1 MAGNTR
7 TGKTNSRGRVGRAVN
22 FLSAATA
29 KCGERKRFMVLDGNS
44 LTHRAFHA
52 INSLSTS
59 QGVPTNAVFGFAN
72 MLLKLIEEEKPDYL
86 AVAFDWSRITFRH
99 ERFGEYKA
107 QRPSTP
113 EELRPQFPWIKKL
126 LRAMRI
132 PIFELEGYEA
142 DDLIGT
148 LARRAEKDGLFTLV
162 VTGDRD
168 ALQLVSSCT
177 WVLLTRKGISDL
189 ELYDL
194 EKVAERYGGLSPA
207 QIVDLK
213 ALTGDNTDNIPG
225 VPSVGE
231 KTGIKILR
239 QFGSIED
246 LLERLDEVQPP
257 RLQNVLREASERLP
271 LSKWLATIICEVPLE
286 VNWEE
291 CRLTEPAY
299 EELLEVLRELE
310 FHSLINRFSWPPQV
324 VLSMSRREKIGK
336 AEEVG
341 QVQMFEETAVEG
353 YGESEGMKGTE
364 RGKETGEGKETEI
377 PPGGVLEG
385 GELAPASGGEERE
398 NWQAADG
405 AMEQAI
411 ERKEERERVH
421 VALTASPQWEELKRV
436 AREEEVAV
444 FVVAAPLSPGVPPW
458 KGILRGMAFK
468 TREKL
473 WWWEAPDPFAAG
485 WQELK
490 DLLEDETV
498 PKVFYNV
505 KPLLLLLW
513 EQGIKPRGLRGDVML
528 EAYLHNPS
536 FPRQG
541 LEDLALHFLKR
552 LIPREAEE
560 KDAACQRAEAIWD
573 LHSYFIPLLEEAE
586 LLPLYYEVELPLV
599 EVLAQM
605 ERTGVKVDTEQLK
618 QMSGELEEQ
627 IKGLATEIYAL
638 AGEEFNINSTRQLA
652 TILFER
658 LKLPVVKK
666 TKTGYS
672 TDAEVLEELAPHHEI
687 VARILEHRQ
696 LVKLK
701 STYVDGLYP
710 LVDPATGK
718 LHTTFNQTVTATGRL
733 SSAEPNLQNI
743 PVRLEVGRR
752 LRKFFVPSEP
762 GWLILAADYSQIEL
776 RVLAHFSGDEELIR
790 AFKED
795 RDIHT
800 CTAAEVFGVP
810 EEEVTREM
818 RRRAKA
824 VNFGIVYGITDFGL
838 ARDLGITRGEARR
851 YIERYLDSYPEVRRF
866 MEEVINRARLQGYVT
881 TLLKRRRYIPELF
894 SSNRTVRGFGERA
907 VLNTPIQGSA
917 ADIIKLAML
926 RIARR
931 MAAEGFKARLLLQV
945 HDELIFE
952 CPPEEVTALASMV
965 RQEMENAV
973 SLVVPLK
980 VDVSV
985 GPNWY
990 DLEPLEVWVQ
1000 TSGRKDLNGL

>member
-1 MAGNTR
+1 MAGNA
-7 TGKTNSRGRVGRAVN
+7 KAANKSRERSSQDSALQSAVR
-22 FLSAATA
+22 A

-52 INSLSTS
+52 ISSLNTTT
-59 QGVPTNAVFGFAN
+59 GIPTNAVFGFAN

-86 AVAFDWSRITFRH
+86 AAAFDWSRITFRH

-113 EELRPQFPWIKKL
+113 EELRPQFPWVKKL

-132 PIFELEGYEA
+132 PVFELEGYEA

-148 LARRAEKDGLFTLV
+148 LARRAEKDGFFTLV

-189 ELYDL
+189 ELYDA
-194 EKVAERYGGLSPA
+194 EKVAERYGGLSPG

-231 KTGIKILR
+231 KTGIKLLR
-239 QFGSIED
+239 QFRSIEG
-246 LLERLDEVQPP
+246 LLKHLDEVQPP
-257 RLQNVLREASERLP
+257 RLQNALRQAAEQLP

-291 CRLTEPAY
+291 CRVTEPAY

-310 FHSLINRFSWPPQV
+310 FHSLINRFSWPAQLEMPV
-324 VLSMSRREKIGK
+324 FRGSRKDLPAKEAEKELPFKPGK
-336 AEEVG
+336 ADASGPGVLP
-341 QVQMFEETAVEG
+341 
-353 YGESEGMKGTE
+353 GEDS
-364 RGKETGEGKETEI
+364 TGEEGSREGEAAQKSGALSELTSSSRWEDLKQAARKEGAAVFIVAE
-377 PPGGVLEG
+377 V
-385 GELAPASGGEERE
+385 PASG
-398 NWQAADG
+398 A
-405 AMEQAI
+405 
-411 ERKEERERVH
+411 
-421 VALTASPQWEELKRV
+421 
-436 AREEEVAV
+436 
-444 FVVAAPLSPGVPPW
+444 PPW
-458 KGILRGMAFK
+458 KWMLREAAFK

-473 WWWEAPDPFAAG
+473 YWWGSFPPFGASGADVPG
-485 WQELK
+485 FREFK
-490 DLLEDETV
+490 ELLEDEHI
-498 PKVFYNV
+498 PKLFYNL

-513 EQGIKPRGLRGDVML
+513 ECGIKPRGVAGDVML
-528 EAYLHNPS
+528 ESYLHNPS
-536 FPRQG
+536 FSRQG

-552 LIPREAEE
+552 LITREAEG
-560 KDAACQRAEAIWD
+560 KDASCQRAEAIWE
-573 LHSYFIPLLEEAE
+573 LHAYFTPLLEEAE
-586 LLPLYYEVELPLV
+586 MLPLYYEVELPLI

-605 ERTGVKVDTEQLK
+605 ERNGVKVDTEQLR
-618 QMSGELEEQ
+618 QMSTELEEQ
-627 IKGLATEIYAL
+627 IRQLAEEIYAL

-652 TILFER
+652 AILFER

-672 TDAEVLEELAPHHEI
+672 TDAEVLEELAPQHEI

-710 LVDPATGK
+710 LVDPASGK

-790 AFKED
+790 AFQEG

-838 ARDLGITRGEARR
+838 ARDLGISRGEAKR
-851 YIERYLDSYPEVRRF
+851 YIDRYLDSYPGVRRF
-866 MEEVINRARLQGYVT
+866 MEEAINRARLQGYVT

-926 RIARR
+926 RVARR
-931 MAAEGFKARLLLQV
+931 MSAEGFQARLLLQV

-952 CPPEEVTALASMV
+952 CPPGEVAALAALV
-965 RQEMENAV
+965 EQEMENAV
-973 SLVVPLK
+973 SLTVPLK

-990 DLEPLEVWVQ
+990 DLEPLSDWL
-1000 TSGRKDLNGL
+1000 RKQGL